1 MFNITATYRK
11 NRRTYVLPLDI
22 SQMQVP
28 YKSYK
33 YVADLP
39 NSTHDIMCTVKP
51 FSLTY
56 YQIFFGLTNREFLQ
70 KSNPLMAEIYT
81 EETIDI
87 IKETLFDNNFYL
99 VVVYFTLS
107 FIQFFM
113 QIFAF
118 KNEIE
123 VWKKIENKPGLSIQ
137 NLYQRLVSEVIVCLY
152 LYEKEANKLY
162 LGFQLFDLLLTCW
175 KITRAVEVSLS
186 SNNRFYISF
195 RYKEWYHRKVETA
208 DSQATHYTNYLI
220 AGLFVP
226 FILYKLYPLA
236 TDSYSYYMSQ
246 NSIKYPTFYQIYI
259 FFLESSV
266 LFILIFGFVMMTP
279 QLYINYKLKS
289 VDHLPW
295 KTLIYR
301 FIYTIIDDI
310 FVFMIDL
317 PWLQRMFSFRDGNHT
332 LTQMSSSCSI

>member
-1 MFNITATYRK
+1 
-11 NRRTYVLPLDI
+11 
-22 SQMQVP
+22 
-28 YKSYK
+28 
-33 YVADLP
+33 
-39 NSTHDIMCTVKP
+39 
-51 FSLTY
+51 
-56 YQIFFGLTNREFLQ
+56 
-70 KSNPLMAEIYT
+70 
-81 EETIDI
+81 
-87 IKETLFDNNFYL
+87 
-99 VVVYFTLS
+99 
-107 FIQFFM
+107 M

-162 LGFQLFDLLLTCW
+162 LGFQVFDLLLTCW

-186 SNNRFYISF
+186 SNNRFYLSF

-226 FILYKLYPLA
+226 FIIYKLYPLA

-246 NSIKYPTFYQIYI
+246 NSIKYPTVYQTYV

-317 PWLQRMFSFRDGNHT
+317 PWLQRMFSFRDGNHA
-332 LTQMSSSCSI
+332 LTQMSSSYSISCRGESTELMLIGWLCPLAPSTCRKPAKKSLSTLRQNDIYFLFKSTVNQSGPTKIVITKTIK